1 MIVLKESQD
10 KIIIFQ
16 STAGIN
22 EPLSMQPILR
32 NVLQRQPSL
41 TLLTCV
47 AKRNASKAATSNLR
61 LSGFFGVTKA
71 NLRNAP

>member
-22 EPLSMQPILR
+22 KPLSMQPIPR
-32 NVLQRQPSL
+32 NVLQCQTSL
-41 TLLTCV
+41 TRLTCV
-47 AKRNASKAATSNLR
+47 AKRHASKAATSNLR
-61 LSGFFGVTKA
+61 LCGFFCVTKA